1 MSRVNLES
9 AQNNIERV
17 TANLN
22 ELQQILSSKRDEVA
36 TKISEIN
43 GILTTYFK
51 QADDLNQLIA
61 QEEEKKSKNTVEL
74 DQLNQKLQELT
85 HSKDVLQSEISSKQK
100 DIQQLLN
107 LIMEREQISTE
118 LNMQVDSLNEKMS
131 GFKRKME
138 ELDVLSQAT
147 SSETSEVIRNKE
159 IQLAN
164 LNGQFTQMISRSK
177 ALKYLVQ
184 KDIVVLPEVQVIRS
198 LTTPGINTEDNLKKM
213 SGVSEEIIRNILVEL
228 AKREIISYE
237 PHTGRFQ
244 VISEI
249 DI

>member
-9 AQNNIERV
+9 AQNNIGRV
-17 TANLN
+17 TSNLD
-22 ELQQILSSKRDEVA
+22 ELQQILSSKKDEVA
-36 TKISEIN
+36 TKINEIN

-61 QEEEKKSKNTVEL
+61 QEEEKKSNNTAEL

-85 HSKDVLQSEISSKQK
+85 HNKDVLQSEISSKQK

-118 LNMQVDSLNEKMS
+118 LNMQVDSLDEKMS
-131 GFKRKME
+131 GFKRKIE
-138 ELDVLSQAT
+138 ELDVLSQST
-147 SSETSEVIRNKE
+147 SSETSEAIRNKE
-159 IQLAN
+159 VQLAD
-164 LNGQFTQMISRSK
+164 LNGQYTMMISRSK
-177 ALKYLVQ
+177 ALKYLVK

-198 LTTPGINTEDNLKKM
+198 LTTPGISTEENLKKM

-228 AKREIISYE
+228 AKREIISFE

>member
-17 TANLN
+17 TTNLN
-22 ELQQILSSKRDEVA
+22 ELQQILSSKKDEVA
-36 TKISEIN
+36 TKISEISR
-43 GILTTYFK
+43 ILSTYFK

-61 QEEEKKSKNTVEL
+61 QEEEKKSNNTAEL
-74 DQLNQKLQELT
+74 GQLNQKLQELN

-100 DIQQLLN
+100 DIQQLLD

-131 GFKRKME
+131 GFKRKIE

-147 SSETSEVIRNKE
+147 SSETSEAIRNKE
-159 IQLAN
+159 VQLAD

-198 LTTPGINTEDNLKKM
+198 LTTPGINTEENLKKM

-228 AKREIISYE
+228 SKRKIISYE

>member
-9 AQNNIERV
+9 AQNNVERV
-17 TANLN
+17 TSNLS
-22 ELQQILSSKRDEVA
+22 ELHQILSSKKDEVT
-36 TKISEIN
+36 TKINEIN
-43 GILTTYFK
+43 EILSTYFK

-61 QEEEKKSKNTVEL
+61 QEEEKKSNSATEL
-74 DQLNQKLQELT
+74 DQFNQKLQELT

-131 GFKRKME
+131 GFKRKIE
-138 ELDVLSQAT
+138 ELDVLSKSI
-147 SSETSEVIRNKE
+147 SSETSGAIRNKE

-198 LTTPGINTEDNLKKM
+198 LTTPGINTEENLKKM

>member
-22 ELQQILSSKRDEVA
+22 ELQQILSSKKDEVA

>member
-9 AQNNIERV
+9 AQNNVERV
-17 TANLN
+17 TTNLN
-22 ELQQILSSKRDEVA
+22 ELQQILSSKKGEIT

-61 QEEEKKSKNTVEL
+61 QEEEKKSKNTAEL
-74 DQLNQKLQELT
+74 NQLNQKLQELT

-118 LNMQVDSLNEKMS
+118 LNMQVDSLDEKMS
-131 GFKRKME
+131 GFKRKIE

-147 SSETSEVIRNKE
+147 SSETSEAIRSKE
-159 IQLAN
+159 IRLAD
-164 LNGQFTQMISRSK
+164 LNRQYTMMISRSK
-177 ALKYLVQ
+177 ALKYLVK

-198 LTTPGINTEDNLKKM
+198 LTTPGINTEENLKKM
-213 SGVSEEIIRNILVEL
+213 SGVSEQIIRNILVEL
-228 AKREIISYE
+228 AKREIIIFES
-237 PHTGRFQ
+237 HTGKFQ
-244 VISEI
+244 VITEI